1 MANASKNSIGPGAQG
16 KQSGTGAMTDLPDGI
31 LPENMVLS
39 NRDKSRHTDQR
50 GLDSK
55 HVQTEQYQDHA
66 GNRLDARTAGEAEAG
81 SGERADGGRSGDTGG
96 NTSGLAN
103 PMTDLSGDESSLK
116 RRQHG

>member
-16 KQSGTGAMTDLPDGI
+16 KQSGTGAMTDLPEGI

-39 NRDKSRHTDQR
+39 NRDKSRHGDER
-50 GLDSK
+50 GLDGK

-66 GNRLDARTAGEAEAG
+66 GNRLDAPGAEGPGERLGAAERTAG
-81 SGERADGGRSGDTGG
+81 GRPG
-96 NTSGLAN
+96 NTSGLAD

-116 RRQHG
+116 RRQQG